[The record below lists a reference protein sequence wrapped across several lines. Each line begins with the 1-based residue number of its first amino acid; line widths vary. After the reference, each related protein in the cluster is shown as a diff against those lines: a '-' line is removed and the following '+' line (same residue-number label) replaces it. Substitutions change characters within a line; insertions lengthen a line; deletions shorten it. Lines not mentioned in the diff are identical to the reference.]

1 MKRDTLELEKRIS
14 TTNDAG
20 LIALLLDKLIGN
32 FKKSIED
39 IKEKDYDNMDD
50 VNNHSRAI
58 MTELLVQFSGDD
70 EISLTLREVNH
81 YVNKL
86 MTEGEYLRDTGAF
99 QTCIKV
105 IEPIQEGFKELEI
118 KELPKAVTGLTYGKN
133 TLDDYSLKENKSF
146 EG

>member
-1 MKRDTLELEKRIS
+1 MKEDTLELEKRIS
-14 TTNDAG
+14 TTNDPG
-20 LIALLLDKLIGN
+20 LIALLLDRLIDN
-32 FKKSIED
+32 FKKSIEA
-39 IKEKDYDNMDD
+39 IEEKDYDNILDI
-50 VNNHSRAI
+50 NNHSRAI

-86 MTEGEYLRDTGAF
+86 MTQGEYMRDIEAF
-99 QTCIKV
+99 QTCIKI
-105 IEPIQEGFKELEI
+105 IEPIQEGFKELEKI
-118 KELPKAVTGLTYGKN
+118 ERPKAVTGLTYGKN